1 MANIKLSDIVKD
13 CAIEMHDQDFLVFTI
28 QNWKRLID
36 RTQADS
42 YPRLFK
48 RTYTSVDAADKKE
61 YDLSAVSPEI
71 RDIEAIW
78 VYDDSTDTEPYKLI
92 NWEWD
97 KAQLIL
103 RTRKIVESSH
113 IMKVEYK
120 TNLVSVTADE
130 DVLNIWP
137 EHRSIIMML
146 AVRAALK
153 SLLNDRMKMDKFR
166 TTIDDQTTPYV
177 IANTINMYDRDIEMA
192 LREKKETLEPAN
204 VKKPYVEDIDPDN
217 PQSWIK
223 YGE

>member
-13 CAIEMHDQDFLVFTI
+13 CAVEMHDQNFLVFTI

-48 RTYTSVDAADKKE
+48 RTFTSVDATNKKE
-61 YDLSAVSPEI
+61 YDLSAVDPEI
-71 RDIEAIW
+71 RDIETIW
-78 VYDDSTDTEPYKLI
+78 VYENVTDTEPYKLI

-97 KAQLIL
+97 KAQLKL
-103 RTRKIVESSH
+103 RTRKIIESSH

-120 TNLVSVTADE
+120 TNLVSVTKDE

-192 LREKKETLEPAN
+192 LREKKETLAPAN
-204 VKKPYVEDIDPDN
+204 VKKPYEEDIDPDN